1 GPRPSGAAASRRVR
15 LSAACRGSSGFPCP
29 RTRPIACG
37 PPFSTRGWSR
47 SLWSRPAPAPRRC
60 GSQSSASSPPPLRF
74 DPVTEP
80 RVRVPLPGDVL
91 ELLEVE
97 FFFDLL
103 QRPFLDRG
111 GGFARALRRLAQARV
126 DPLHLPA
133 RNLACRCWCARRRV

>member
-1 GPRPSGAAASRRVR
+1 GGRARQRRSRQSPS
-15 LSAACRGSSGFPCP
+15 
-29 RTRPIACG
+29 
-37 PPFSTRGWSR
+37 
-47 SLWSRPAPAPRRC
+47 PRRW
-60 GSQSSASSPPPLRF
+60 GSQSSASSPPPLCF

-111 GGFARALRRLAQARV
+111 GGFARALRRLAQERV
-126 DPLHLPA
+126 DPLHLPG
-133 RNLACRCWCARRRV
+133 RNTVCRCWGGRASIGRELVVGPLPRGLCPPRPPGPPPRPVALGPLRIVAC